1 MKGLNCFN
9 KKFIIFYSLE
19 FLKVAMKN
27 ECLEWKLGDE
37 YEKLA
42 FTFKVI
48 LHVITHLSEKKTS
61 YNPTK

>member
-1 MKGLNCFN
+1 
-9 KKFIIFYSLE
+9 
-19 FLKVAMKN
+19 MKN

>member
-1 MKGLNCFN
+1 
-9 KKFIIFYSLE
+9 
-19 FLKVAMKN
+19 MKN

-48 LHVITHLSEKKTS
+48 LHVITHLSEKKNLIIQWNKGKGGLRAGS
-61 YNPTK
+61 KR